1 MPWSDPVVWSS
12 GLLLL
17 WLAAAM
23 LFNAVYR
30 PARQGRKVAY
40 LTLASAG
47 FLLLVLAVTRLVPNE
62 HPTRKTSADHL
73 PHGPRLLETGE
84 LEGVSS

>member
-1 MPWSDPVVWSS
+1 
-12 GLLLL
+12 
-17 WLAAAM
+17 M
-23 LFNAVYR
+23 LFNAIYR

-62 HPTRKTSADHL
+62 HPTRKMSADKF
-73 PHGPRLLETGE
+73 PHAPQLSETVE
-84 LEGVSS
+84 LEGVSR

>member
-1 MPWSDPVVWSS
+1 MVWSS

-23 LFNAVYR
+23 VFNVVYR

-47 FLLLVLAVTRLVPNE
+47 FLLLVLAVTRLAPTAPPSRNMSYL
-62 HPTRKTSADHL
+62 HPSEQS
-73 PHGPRLLETGE
+73 ETDW
-84 LEGVSS
+84 LEGVLP